1 MTNNSLNLEKILYKK
16 INQKVP
22 NSMIRK
28 INTIGEKILKKNLHE
43 LNNYIK

>member
-28 INTIGEKILKKNLHE
+28 INTIGEKILKKIYT